1 MIYRCVYFKY
11 YKTSV
16 IIQIKVKAYIKLLKG
31 QIFMNKEIRPKY
43 TLRKLS
49 VGLASV
55 MIGSTILLS
64 SQQVHAADTSTT
76 NTKTTDVKNTDT
88 NSVQSVKSDSTSQD
102 ASFKTEVTDKSAQNS
117 VNDQTVNDK
126 TPDKQATADSK
137 SETTTQAQPTDNPT
151 ADIAKTPIVNE
162 KVNDQAVKVENDAT
176 IKAYITAKDKKTG
189 EEYTTSYLGDDSAVS
204 SINLDLIDPNTL
216 EYHVIYH
223 SGDQNL
229 KPNLYIGTANG
240 YGYSQ
245 DNLFVDESRMNDTNK
260 LVEMQSGGSH
270 NVIFRVQGTGTYI
283 SYDQWL
289 KDKDTKYQGKSLSA
303 WKISDFDMAA
313 NDTAAVTIPIKF
325 KSAKTEGVGVIDQVN
340 YWTTGPKAYQSQ
352 VKVTDENTIERE
364 RMFVPDK
371 PTDVAEVDGEKPAIY
386 NEGISTDPAKSV
398 NNMIAYVYLTGKDL
412 DGNEFVSNYLS
423 PNSNPVDINYGKL
436 DPNSLELHL
445 IYQNNSNQEVW
456 NNFRLSSSSAVAGTS
471 GSLTIDTDRLNDK
484 NSIYYEKSGS
494 QYQMRYKVGNSG
506 ETYITYDQWKA
517 GQNSTY
523 KDKKLILGWSGWGV
537 SRLAAGD
544 SVTAVIPVKIN
555 LGQNQQLGLTD
566 YQGKYVPLTGKVN
579 VYFDKN
585 KELDFAKPTEGGTFT
600 ENNTIPVFYNYGQD
614 GDAHTEAETNWFKT
628 NDGSVAYYLTF
639 KDKNGKS
646 YVTTYTQ
653 TGLRLLFDSD
663 MIDRQ
668 SINFVGYYENG
679 AHAASPQLSLMTG
692 KDFSINKDQ
701 VTAVDSEG
709 HNVNFTF
716 SQRDGSDKVLVD
728 GQVAADKALKVTIPL
743 TYTGN
748 GYTYESHF
756 TYGFDD
762 SSYDLTMIISPK
774 DYDLSKRKVVFL
786 PATKTDATDGMY
798 VPELDQAL
806 KEAGVTA
813 SDVFFVSNFHVTKYD
828 LFNKDTVPKGPNP
841 TIVYKS
847 SQEFYLLDKIEEV
860 ITKHGYTV
868 EFRTYDGKRQPM
880 IFYSF
885 YGPVDIHI
893 NNPENPAATTSFIM
907 LMANTDP
914 DDTQDSNI
922 DIYNPSNVIKKYFNT
937 VPGIL
942 VNTDKVYDQTTT
954 QTFWDPRNVGRDTG
968 ATAEEKAKDPYL
980 LRGYYRADFDSS
992 VELPNFEELEKNYSL
1007 DSHAAVTDPNY
1018 LHVDITWQ
1026 ATPDAKDVEKLD
1038 GDKIDLSRAGYYT
1051 ITYWH
1056 EYGDSKTKISNVGH
1070 VTVLPS
1076 RKATVIVHD
1085 VTDNKDLQSFETE
1098 GHVGDQVNFT
1108 DLNDFLSDLEQK
1120 NYQVDDNPLTGNSDK
1135 FTWDEAPL
1143 TYVVNVS
1150 HKQKA
1155 TSRTKEVTR
1164 TINYQTEDGQI
1175 VESKKDTLTFTQTGT
1190 KDLVTGKSTWS
1201 QATIPSQSFEAV
1213 TTPEKSGYTADRKVV
1228 PAKEVKVD
1236 DTNWDTNL
1244 DYVEKVVYV
1253 KNQVVPKPEQPATP
1267 VDNGTD
1273 IIATLSTP
1281 EKSGY
1286 TADRTVV
1293 PKPEQPAT
1301 PVDNGTDIIATPST
1315 PETTEEE
1322 HLTVKDHVGSSTL
1335 RRGLPQTGEKKS
1347 TLNAGFALAGIG
1359 LALLAGMLFD
1369 PKKKH

>member
-1 MIYRCVYFKY
+1 
-11 YKTSV
+11 
-16 IIQIKVKAYIKLLKG
+16 
-31 QIFMNKEIRPKY
+31 
-43 TLRKLS
+43 
-49 VGLASV
+49 
-55 MIGSTILLS
+55 
-64 SQQVHAADTSTT
+64 
-76 NTKTTDVKNTDT
+76 
-88 NSVQSVKSDSTSQD
+88 
-102 ASFKTEVTDKSAQNS
+102 
-117 VNDQTVNDK
+117 
-126 TPDKQATADSK
+126 
-137 SETTTQAQPTDNPT
+137 
-151 ADIAKTPIVNE
+151 
-162 KVNDQAVKVENDAT
+162 
-176 IKAYITAKDKKTG
+176 
-189 EEYTTSYLGDDSAVS
+189 
-204 SINLDLIDPNTL
+204 
-216 EYHVIYH
+216 
-223 SGDQNL
+223 
-229 KPNLYIGTANG
+229 
-240 YGYSQ
+240 
-245 DNLFVDESRMNDTNK
+245 
-260 LVEMQSGGSH
+260 
-270 NVIFRVQGTGTYI
+270 
-283 SYDQWL
+283 
-289 KDKDTKYQGKSLSA
+289 
-303 WKISDFDMAA
+303 
-313 NDTAAVTIPIKF
+313 
-325 KSAKTEGVGVIDQVN
+325 
-340 YWTTGPKAYQSQ
+340 
-352 VKVTDENTIERE
+352 
-364 RMFVPDK
+364 
-371 PTDVAEVDGEKPAIY
+371 
-386 NEGISTDPAKSV
+386 
-398 NNMIAYVYLTGKDL
+398 
-412 DGNEFVSNYLS
+412 
-423 PNSNPVDINYGKL
+423 
-436 DPNSLELHL
+436 
-445 IYQNNSNQEVW
+445 
-456 NNFRLSSSSAVAGTS
+456 
-471 GSLTIDTDRLNDK
+471 
-484 NSIYYEKSGS
+484 
-494 QYQMRYKVGNSG
+494 
-506 ETYITYDQWKA
+506 
-517 GQNSTY
+517 
-523 KDKKLILGWSGWGV
+523 
-537 SRLAAGD
+537 
-544 SVTAVIPVKIN
+544 
-555 LGQNQQLGLTD
+555 
-566 YQGKYVPLTGKVN
+566 
-579 VYFDKN
+579 
-585 KELDFAKPTEGGTFT
+585 
-600 ENNTIPVFYNYGQD
+600 
-614 GDAHTEAETNWFKT
+614 
-628 NDGSVAYYLTF
+628 
-639 KDKNGKS
+639 
-646 YVTTYTQ
+646 
-653 TGLRLLFDSD
+653 
-663 MIDRQ
+663 
-668 SINFVGYYENG
+668 
-679 AHAASPQLSLMTG
+679 
-692 KDFSINKDQ
+692 
-701 VTAVDSEG
+701 
-709 HNVNFTF
+709 
-716 SQRDGSDKVLVD
+716 
-728 GQVAADKALKVTIPL
+728 
-743 TYTGN
+743 
-748 GYTYESHF
+748 
-756 TYGFDD
+756 
-762 SSYDLTMIISPK
+762 MIISPK

-841 TIVYKS
+841 TIFYKS

-868 EFRTYDGKRQPM
+868 EFRTHDGKRQPM

-893 NNPENPAATTSFIM
+893 NNPENPAAMTSFIM

-922 DIYNPSNVIKKYFNT
+922 DIYDPSNVIKKYFNT

-1026 ATPDAKDVEKLD
+1026 ATPDSKDVEKLD
-1038 GDKIDLSRAGYYT
+1038 GDKIDLSHAGYYT

-1076 RKATVIVHD
+1076 RKATVVVHD

-1135 FTWDEAPL
+1135 FTWDESPL
-1143 TYVVNVS
+1143 TYVVKVS
-1150 HKQKA
+1150 HKQEV

-1236 DTNWDTNL
+1236 DTTWDTNL

-1273 IIATLSTP
+1273 IIAT
-1281 EKSGY
+1281 
-1286 TADRTVV
+1286 
-1293 PKPEQPAT
+1293 
-1301 PVDNGTDIIATPST
+1301 PST

-1322 HLTVKDHVGSSTL
+1322 HLTIKDHVGSSTL
-1335 RRGLPQTGEKKS
+1335 RRELPQTGEKKS